1 MWFLESHGGQP
12 FWPLVENSI
21 ISQWVRPKTARRGHL
36 FVLNLKLSE
45 DAYLH
50 TNTWRFLP
58 TCMCCKASIHRDF
71 ISRPLTAN
79 LETRRLAG
87 FMHTYI
93 HTYIILWRR
102 IRGDS
107 RYAQSCPERSRQRP
121 LCASLGLSGPLWAY
135 LQPTNQPASHAYDRL
150 VLSTTYWPLWASLC
164 LSEPLWASFGLSG
177 PLWDSLSL
185 PGSLWAALG
194 LSGPLWAP
202 LRVSGPLWSSGWS
215 NGQMVGPMVRWSV
228 QWSNGLPGR

>member
-107 RYAQSCPERSRQRP
+107 RYIVPELPREVQTETSLCLAGPLRP
-121 LCASLGLSGPLWAY
+121 SLGLS
-135 LQPTNQPASHAYDRL
+135 PTNQPASQPCLRQACSIHYIL
-150 VLSTTYWPLWASLC
+150 AS
-164 LSEPLWASFGLSG
+164 
-177 PLWDSLSL
+177 
-185 PGSLWAALG
+185 LG
-194 LSGPLWAP
+194 LSVPL
-202 LRVSGPLWSSGWS
+202 
-215 NGQMVGPMVRWSV
+215 
-228 QWSNGLPGR
+228 